1 MDQNQQMLDALN
13 QLNRTNQR
21 QLRYTQLL
29 CVFTCLSAAAF
40 VAVFFVIRQLL
51 PLLPQVNAL
60 IGQMQGVLGSLQQV
74 TDELAAQ
81 LTTVDLASMVENVD
95 ELVIT
100 GQQSLE
106 QTMEKLNT
114 MDFEKLNQAI
124 ADLAAV
130 IEPVANFFN
139 RLR

>member
-1 MDQNQQMLDALN
+1 MDQNQQMLEALE
-13 QLNRTNQR
+13 QLNKTNRR

-40 VAVFFVIRQLL
+40 IAVFFVIRQLL
-51 PLLPQVNAL
+51 PLLPQVNEL

-74 TDELAAQ
+74 TDELASQ

-95 ELVIT
+95 ELVVT

-124 ADLAAV
+124 RDLASV